1 MGVFLVGAYQ
11 EILGD
16 LHNLFGDTDAVHI
29 TVSSAGYSVDEV
41 VEGDTV
47 TEVLSYV
54 QYNRHEL
61 IESIRRASEESILR
75 GTLTKNE
82 AKALMKHY
90 EEGLSG
96 YTYLED
102 P

>member
-1 MGVFLVGAYQ
+1 M
-11 EILGD
+11 D
-16 LHNLFGDTDAVHI
+16 H
-29 TVSSAGYSVDEV
+29 V

-54 QYNRHEL
+54 QYNRPEL
-61 IESIRRASEESILR
+61 IESIRKASEESINT
-75 GTLTKNE
+75 GQITKND
-82 AKALMKHY
+82 ARALMRHY

-102 P
+102 PES